1 MLTVSNQKQQ
11 IKVFI
16 LEKYTYYDTFLSLP
30 YLNSVFLWLLGKQ
43 TGLQATTPADSG
55 TTYGVF

>member
-16 LEKYTYYDTFLSLP
+16 LEKYTYTFLCLQ
-30 YLNSVFLWLLGKQ
+30 YLNSLFLWLLGKQ

>member
-16 LEKYTYYDTFLSLP
+16 VEKYTYTFLRLP